1 MNSDEWAAYFIGRIA
16 REILQAR
23 KYRAVSIAVA
33 NRVSRP
39 GGDLTPWDTRA
50 TKPEPA
56 PIWLLA
62 FFQRLSCAM
71 SFNTFGHLFRVTTFG
86 ESHGPAI
93 GCVVDGCPPRI
104 PLTEADIQP
113 YLDRRRP
120 GQSRYT
126 TQRQEPDAV
135 KILSGV
141 FPDPESGAQVTTGTP
156 IALVIDN
163 VDQRSKDYS
172 AIKDKYRPGHADY
185 TYDIK
190 YGLRDYRG
198 GGRQSAR
205 ETAMRVAAG
214 AVARKVVPGLNVR
227 AALVQMG
234 PHRIDRANWDWA
246 EVERNPFFCPDAKT
260 AAMLG
265 DYLDGLRKSGSSIGA
280 VIEVVADGVPPGLGA
295 PIYGK
300 LDGDLAAALMSIN
313 AVKGVEIGA
322 GFGAA
327 KLTGE
332 ENGDEMRM
340 GNDGKP
346 RFLSN
351 HAGGILGGISTGQ
364 PVVARFAVKPTS
376 SILTPRQ
383 TVDRYGHETD
393 ISTTGRHDPC
403 VGIRAVPIGEAMVAC
418 VIADHYLRQRGQ
430 VGDTPAWP
438 FAAPQD

>member
-1 MNSDEWAAYFIGRIA
+1 
-16 REILQAR
+16 
-23 KYRAVSIAVA
+23 
-33 NRVSRP
+33 
-39 GGDLTPWDTRA
+39 
-50 TKPEPA
+50 
-56 PIWLLA
+56 
-62 FFQRLSCAM
+62 M

-93 GCVVDGCPPRI
+93 GCVIDGCPPRI
-104 PLTEADIQP
+104 PLNETDIQP

-126 TQRQEPDAV
+126 TQRREPDTV

-141 FPDPESGAQVTTGTP
+141 FTDEQSGAQVTTGTP
-156 IALVIDN
+156 IALLIDN

-172 AIKDKYRPGHADY
+172 DIKDKYRPGHADF

-214 AVARKVVPGLNVR
+214 AVARKVVPDLKVR

-234 PHRIDRANWDWA
+234 PHRVDRTRWDWA
-246 EVERNPFFCPDAKT
+246 EVDNNPFFCPDAKL
-260 AAMLG
+260 AVMLG
-265 DYLDGLRKSGSSIGA
+265 DYLDGLRKNGSSIGA
-280 VIEVVADGVPPGLGA
+280 VIEVIAEGVPPGLGA
-295 PIYGK
+295 PIYNK
-300 LDGDLAAALMSIN
+300 LDGDLAGALMSIN

-327 KLTGE
+327 ELSGE

-340 GNDGKP
+340 GNDGKLL
-346 RFLSN
+346 FLSN

-376 SILTPRQ
+376 SILTPRR
-383 TVDRYGHETD
+383 TVDRYGRETD

-403 VGIRAVPIGEAMVAC
+403 VGIRAVPIGEATVAC

-430 VGDTPAWP
+430 VGVTPSWP
-438 FAAPQD
+438 FAPPTR